1 MNDETISSQAQRCF
15 DEDFRK
21 MLEKDGE
28 LDSDEDEALDSEDN
42 NKKAWSATKTT
53 EQHEKSRNFMLDIL
67 RRVPF
72 VNK

>member
-28 LDSDEDEALDSEDN
+28 LDSDEDDALDSEDN
-42 NKKAWSATKTT
+42 NKKA
-53 EQHEKSRNFMLDIL
+53 
-67 RRVPF
+67 
-72 VNK
+72 